1 MVNVTYTPY
10 RLKVTGH
17 ALSAPKGHD
26 LVCAGISTLV
36 TTLGEMLAE
45 KESWLDVCAINMTE
59 GDADIYVVPKKGN
72 EYKIKLICDTILT
85 GIKLVYQSYPEYI
98 QLNC

>member
-1 MVNVTYTPY
+1 MINIKYTPY

-17 ALSAPKGHD
+17 AMSAPNGQD
-26 LVCAGISTLV
+26 LVCAGVSTLV
-36 TTLGEMLAE
+36 TTLGEMLGERADM
-45 KESWLDVCAINMTE
+45 LDVCALKMVE

-85 GIKLVYQSYPEYI
+85 GLKLVHQSFPEYI
-98 QLNC
+98 QLDC